1 MLAKYLE
8 SLKRLSE
15 LLSNGKNMDIQL
27 WKETMSLTAYILIQ
41 SIGFLIVLAIIVA
54 GPIILYRYLRNKI
67 NTAMEKVTTSSDAQK
82 VAHKWLII
90 KVAYFICLIVFYV
103 PFMIPTVLLFL

>member
-54 GPIILYRYLRNKI
+54 GPIILYRYLQRCTKG
-67 NTAMEKVTTSSDAQK
+67 T
-82 VAHKWLII
+82 
-90 KVAYFICLIVFYV
+90 
-103 PFMIPTVLLFL
+103 